1 MLSLHRIM
9 KIIEYYGGLPL
20 KIETNF
26 NPFFGK
32 MFQQAYAELVA
43 GEKYCTDLRAELDAE
58 RKRVAEIRDELEVA
72 KRVGEAIKK
81 CKSKL
86 EEEFVELHDDRKR
99 LTDKHAEVEAL
110 LLEHQKQVTH
120 YSETLSV
127 IIEEI
132 ADIDK
137 EIENNVEKESILKRV
152 EGSGFARPTL
162 ISDQLAEFL
171 GKDKGSLIARTD
183 VTREIN
189 TYIREQ
195 SSGS

>member
-1 MLSLHRIM
+1 M

-86 EEEFVELHDDRKR
+86 EDIVWKIQFMRIETNILLSKRTVQKPEER
-99 LTDKHAEVEAL
+99 
-110 LLEHQKQVTH
+110 
-120 YSETLSV
+120 
-127 IIEEI
+127 
-132 ADIDK
+132 
-137 EIENNVEKESILKRV
+137 
-152 EGSGFARPTL
+152 
-162 ISDQLAEFL
+162 
-171 GKDKGSLIARTD
+171 
-183 VTREIN
+183 
-189 TYIREQ
+189 
-195 SSGS
+195 